1 MPQSMAMNSTIVPC
15 HNPLH
20 AYTIA
25 LLLSKAS
32 LPCPTAKDAFDFF
45 HTLSFGYTQESTVD
59 VCLRRFLSSHLP
71 KIPF

>member
-45 HTLSFGYTQESTVD
+45 HIHFPLVTLKNP
-59 VCLRRFLSSHLP
+59 L
-71 KIPF
+71 

>member
-1 MPQSMAMNSTIVPC
+1 MAMNSTIVPC

-45 HTLSFGYTQESTVD
+45 HIHFPLVTLKNP
-59 VCLRRFLSSHLP
+59 L
-71 KIPF
+71 